1 MVDFAFLLKVLEV
14 FELLCGFTE
23 SISSFA
29 APHCVFGKSIRS
41 FVLPCLLTE
50 SMTGKA
56 EIKKVLIV
64 GKKKEV
70 DKKNKN
76 KQVGGWIKYG

>member
-1 MVDFAFLLKVLEV
+1 
-14 FELLCGFTE
+14 
-23 SISSFA
+23 
-29 APHCVFGKSIRS
+29 
-41 FVLPCLLTE
+41 
-50 SMTGKA
+50 MTGKA